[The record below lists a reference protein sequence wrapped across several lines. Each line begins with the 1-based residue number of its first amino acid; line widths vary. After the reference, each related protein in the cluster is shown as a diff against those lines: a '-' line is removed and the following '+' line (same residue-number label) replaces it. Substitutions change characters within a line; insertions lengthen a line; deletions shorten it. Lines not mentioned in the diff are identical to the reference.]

1 MLLDTHREYKTLMG
15 KGFNDKQAEAIAEL
29 ISRRNDDLATKSDLA
44 LVKKDVEYIKE
55 QMATKS
61 DIKDLKIDMANL
73 RSELKSDISNLR
85 SELKDDISDLKD
97 DIAHF
102 KSDIIKWIVGTQMS
116 TLAIVI
122 AIIAFLK

>member
-15 KGFNDKQAEAIAEL
+15 KGFNDKQADAIAEL

-55 QMATKS
+55 QMATKA
-61 DIKDLKIDMANL
+61 DMANL
-73 RSELKSDISNLR
+73 RSELKSDISNLK

-102 KSDIIKWIVGTQMS
+102 KSDIIKWIVGAQMS

>member
-15 KGFNDKQAEAIAEL
+15 KGFNDKQADAIAEL

-44 LVKKDVEYIKE
+44 LVKKDVEHIKE
-55 QMATKS
+55 QMATKA
-61 DIKDLKIDMANL
+61 DMADL
-73 RSELKSDISNLR
+73 RSELKSDISNL
-85 SELKDDISDLKD
+85 
-97 DIAHF
+97 
-102 KSDIIKWIVGTQMS
+102 KSDIIKWIVGAQMS

>member
-1 MLLDTHREYKTLMG
+1 MLLNTHEVIETMISKGIQKEHAEIIVKTI
-15 KGFNDKQAEAIAEL
+15 ND
-29 ISRRNDDLATKSDLA
+29 RDNTLATKADI
-44 LVKKDVEYIKE
+44 DNIKE

-102 KSDIIKWIVGTQMS
+102 KSDIIKWIVGAQMS